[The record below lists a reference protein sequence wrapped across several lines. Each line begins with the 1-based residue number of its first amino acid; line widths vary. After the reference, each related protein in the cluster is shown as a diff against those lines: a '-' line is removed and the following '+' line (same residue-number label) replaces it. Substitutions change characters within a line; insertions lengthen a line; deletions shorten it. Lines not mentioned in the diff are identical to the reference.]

1 MYTVNK
7 TKVLIAIIVLIL
19 IIASISFFYVVTHRE
34 DPDFKEGII
43 VPEGIAIFGNGE
55 INDQIVAKTLVME
68 IQKSPLE
75 KAVKQD
81 VSNIAEDDTAFS
93 IRALYKA
100 EAPKTGQLVA
110 IEVLKDGSFVAS
122 KNINGRLQ
130 YAKGKFGRY
139 TMDYLT
145 GLYTLE

>member
-1 MYTVNK
+1 MSK
-7 TKVLIAIIVLIL
+7 TKVFIAIIILIL

-34 DPDFKEGII
+34 DPNFKENLTMP
-43 VPEGIAIFGNGE
+43 VGIAIFDKGE

-68 IQKSPLE
+68 IQKSALE
-75 KAVKQD
+75 KATKRD
-81 VSNIAEDDTAFS
+81 MNEINANDTAFS

-100 EAPKTGQLVA
+100 ETPKSGQLAA
-110 IEVLKDGSFVAS
+110 IVVLKDGSFVAS

-130 YAKGKFGRY
+130 YVKGKFGSY

-145 GLYTLE
+145 GLYTVE